1 MTQEN
6 IGNLVEFST
15 CQQKP
20 TCQCRRHRR
29 CRFHPWV
36 GKIPWSRKWQPT
48 PVLLPGESHGQRNLA
63 GYSPWGCK
71 ESNLTEHALKGPSL
85 SLAVSSEFLARVS
98 CPSPWR
104 SRTTWDISQSKDH
117 TNLWHLWEL
126 LLSLP
131 KLILWSKAQL
141 QRPHSLT
148 VNWGSIHCF
157 QENSTRLPIFAN
169 YGRITDNFAFLI
181 YTLLFPKT
189 QRINIVFITR
199 KCNKS
204 FSLKKQET
212 HFWVMFVR
220 GRLFFSNKNQMFLG
234 KIHFN

>member
-85 SLAVSSEFLARVS
+85 SLAVSSVFLARVS
-98 CPSPWR
+98 CPSPWH
-104 SRTTWDISQSKDH
+104 SRTTWDISISLKTTQTFDICGATSLTSQAHPLVQSPTPETSFSDSQLGKH
-117 TNLWHLWEL
+117 T
-126 LLSLP
+126 LLSGELH
-131 KLILWSKAQL
+131 KVAYICQLW
-141 QRPHSLT
+141 
-148 VNWGSIHCF
+148 
-157 QENSTRLPIFAN
+157 
-169 YGRITDNFAFLI
+169 
-181 YTLLFPKT
+181 
-189 QRINIVFITR
+189 
-199 KCNKS
+199 
-204 FSLKKQET
+204 
-212 HFWVMFVR
+212 
-220 GRLFFSNKNQMFLG
+220 
-234 KIHFN
+234 